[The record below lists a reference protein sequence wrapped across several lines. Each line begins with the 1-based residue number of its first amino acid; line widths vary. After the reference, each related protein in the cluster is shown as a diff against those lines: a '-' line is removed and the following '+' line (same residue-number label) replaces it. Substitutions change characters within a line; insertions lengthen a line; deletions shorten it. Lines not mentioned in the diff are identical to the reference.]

1 MRISGLRQLRNFSIY
16 YRNEKSVTTNK
27 STIFALSSGFGKC
40 GVAVIRV
47 SGPDVKK
54 ALTEIGGFKQLPTPR
69 KAMLKKLSDPVTK
82 EVLDQGLV
90 VWFPGPNSFTGE
102 DSCEFQV
109 HGGSAVISAV
119 LQALRKLDN
128 FCPAEPG
135 EFTKRAFYSG
145 KMDLTSVEGLSALI
159 DSETEIQ
166 RKQALHQMEGALYS
180 LYNGWSDKLIKSLAH
195 LEAYIDFDEDQD
207 IDKDV
212 IENINSNITSLIV
225 DIKKHL
231 EDGRRGERIRK
242 GVQMTILGAP
252 NSGKSSLMNILCK
265 RPAAIVSSIPGTTRD
280 LVETHLDINGY
291 PVNVTDTAGLRVDP
305 ADQVEAE
312 GISRAISSAMSSDF
326 ILFIFDVVKF
336 VEWTKENGYNLDS
349 LEALQKYV
357 QCNELGIQEQIQ
369 QCQDLWNYIFNNE
382 NCYSNGK
389 TQGLILFNKMDL
401 LSSEDNLSFLKQ
413 NDCYNFISGIS
424 CKTEEGIAELIERM
438 TNKLETLCG
447 KSASIQNNPS
457 YSSSRQRHCLE
468 ECLTSLQQFS
478 KLSVEGFQ
486 VDLTAETLRRAI
498 DSLGRLTG
506 RISTEQLLDIIFK
519 DFCIGK

>member
-1 MRISGLRQLRNFSIY
+1 MSISSLKHLRNFSFY
-16 YRNEKSVTTNK
+16 YKNGKSMTKNK

-47 SGPDVKK
+47 SGPDVKR
-54 ALTEIGGFKQLPTPR
+54 ALAEIGGFKQLPPPR
-69 KAMLKKLSDPVTK
+69 KAKLKKLSDPITK
-82 EVLDQGLV
+82 EVLDQGIVL
-90 VWFPGPNSFTGE
+90 WFPGPNSFTGE
-102 DSCEFQV
+102 DSCEFQI
-109 HGGSAVISAV
+109 HGGSAVVSSV
-119 LQALRKLDN
+119 LQALGKLDN
-128 FCPAEPG
+128 FQPAEPG

-145 KMDLTSVEGLSALI
+145 KMDLTSIEGLSALI
-159 DSETEIQ
+159 DSETDIQ
-166 RKQALHQMEGALYS
+166 RKQALHQMEGVLYS
-180 LYNGWSDKLIKSLAH
+180 LYNGWSDKLMKSLAY

-212 IENINSNITSLIV
+212 IENINTNITSLIV

-280 LVETHLDINGY
+280 LVQTHLDINGY

-312 GISRAISSAMSSDF
+312 GISRAISSAMCSDF
-326 ILFIFDVVKF
+326 ILFIFDAVKF
-336 VEWTKENGYNLDS
+336 VEWAKANGYNLHSSD
-349 LEALQKYV
+349 ALRKYL
-357 QCNELGIQEQIQ
+357 QCSELGILEQIK
-369 QCQDLWNYIFNNE
+369 QCQDLWNYVVNDVKH
-382 NCYSNGK
+382 YSNGK
-389 TQGLILFNKMDL
+389 TQGLVLLNKMDL
-401 LSSEDNLSFLKQ
+401 LSSEDNLGFLKEH
-413 NDCYNFISGIS
+413 DCHNFVSGIS
-424 CKTEEGIAELIERM
+424 CKTEEGITDLLERM
-438 TNKLETLCG
+438 TNNLETLCG
-447 KSASIQNNPS
+447 KSGSIYNNPS

-468 ECLTSLQQFS
+468 ECLASLQQFS
-478 KLSVEGFQ
+478 ELSSKEFP